1 LRKSG
6 IIVAAAAFILTLPA
20 PVYGQSFFEQ
30 LFGGLV
36 PKPVAQ
42 PPQRPALRLGVPEPI
57 GRGGTIT
64 QTETDDTRDSRKSNG
79 GELDEKTANGGG
91 QRQSICV
98 RTCDGYYWPIRYPAS
113 RRDLASD
120 EAACRASCGRNAKLY
135 TRANPGVPAE
145 DMRDDNGRA
154 YADSPTAFVY
164 RKRLVDGCAC
174 RPMPWSDSEV
184 ARHER
189 YALIEDERRIRVAE
203 AERQAKD
210 AVGNAAASP
219 GASPVTDLADVT
231 AGAAAEGGAL
241 GGSIAT
247 NLPMPTNT
255 GQAGDLTASVTT
267 EEAKSAAAELA
278 ELTVA
283 ESARTAKSGSKS
295 AARRDG
301 APGER
306 RRARLAD
313 ETKAAQRDT
322 QRDTQRAGR
331 PASRGGAKPGI
342 YAVATGLPM
351 GQPKFRYPGD

>member
-1 LRKSG
+1 M
-6 IIVAAAAFILTLPA
+6 VAAAAFILSFPA
-20 PVYGQSFFEQ
+20 PVHGQSFFEQ
-30 LFGGLV
+30 LFGGFV
-36 PKPVAQ
+36 PKPIAQ
-42 PPQRPALRLGVPEPI
+42 PPQRPVLRLGVPESI
-57 GRGGTIT
+57 GRGGSIT
-64 QTETDDTRDSRKSNG
+64 QTETDDTRDPRKSNG

-98 RTCDGYYWPIRYPAS
+98 RTCDGYYWPIRYPTS

-120 EAACRASCGRNAKLY
+120 EAACRASCGTEAKLY

-145 DMRDDNGRA
+145 DMRDENGRA

-210 AVGNAAASP
+210 ADRIAAASS
-219 GASPVTDLADVT
+219 GASQITDQAD
-231 AGAAAEGGAL
+231 AAEGAAAGGAS
-241 GGSIAT
+241 GRSIAT
-247 NLPMPTNT
+247 NLPTPTNT
-255 GQAGDLTASVTT
+255 GQAGDPSASTTT
-267 EEAKSAAAELA
+267 EEAKLAAAELGK
-278 ELTVA
+278 LTVA

-301 APGER
+301 APGEK
-306 RRARLAD
+306 RRARF
-313 ETKAAQRDT
+313 AADT
-322 QRDTQRAGR
+322 QAAKRDTQRAGR